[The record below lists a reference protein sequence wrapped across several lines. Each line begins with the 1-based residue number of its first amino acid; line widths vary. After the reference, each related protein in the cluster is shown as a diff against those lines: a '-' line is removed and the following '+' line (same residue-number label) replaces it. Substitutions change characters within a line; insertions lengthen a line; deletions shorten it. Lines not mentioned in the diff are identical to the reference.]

1 MKYTL
6 NKLKE
11 KTTNNFKV
19 NDIKLDLDINKLE
32 TFNDYIILNGKDII
46 IEEEIKEEKI
56 TSKIGLELNKYK
68 NINITVPKYKNIKE
82 PVIFRYNFKDDH

>member
-46 IEEEIKEEKI
+46 IEEEIKK
-56 TSKIGLELNKYK
+56 
-68 NINITVPKYKNIKE
+68 
-82 PVIFRYNFKDDH
+82 

>member
-32 TFNDYIILNGKDII
+32 TTAPAD
-46 IEEEIKEEKI
+46 
-56 TSKIGLELNKYK
+56 
-68 NINITVPKYKNIKE
+68 E
-82 PVIFRYNFKDDH
+82 PAQKAGEME

>member
-68 NINITVPKYKNIKE
+68 NINVSNL
-82 PVIFRYNFKDDH
+82 